1 MARKNS
7 IISSS
12 FEAGAVSIVVEGF
25 DPLTINLT
33 DLPKDIASRAMAHGI
48 IQKVSDAA
56 AIKRDELP
64 DDPAKAAAMKYDA
77 MREVFSRIVF
87 GDWNAKRGDGGSA
100 PSGLI
105 FRALLEY
112 TNDTRKAAKK
122 PPVEEATLRAYYD
135 GKTRPEQLAFRNVP
149 AIAAIIERIKSERGG
164 ATKVDA
170 TSLLDD
176 LANL

>member
-12 FEAGAVSIVVEGF
+12 FDNGMVSITVEGF
-25 DPLTINLT
+25 NPLTVILAE
-33 DLPKDIASRAMAHGI
+33 LPDAIRERAAAHGL
-48 IQKVSDAA
+48 IQKISDAA

-77 MREVFSRIVF
+77 MQEVFTRIIS
-87 GDWNAKRGDGGSA
+87 GDWNAKRGDGNGQ

-112 TNDTRKAAKK
+112 TNATRKAAKK
-122 PPVEEATLRAYYD
+122 PPVEEATLREYYD
-135 GKTRPEQLAFRNVP
+135 GKTRAEQLAFRNVP
-149 AIAAIIERIKSERGG
+149 AIAAIIERMKSERGG
-164 ATKVDA
+164 VSKVDA
-170 TSLLDD
+170 SALIDD

>member
-12 FEAGAVSIVVEGF
+12 FDNGLVTITVEGF

-33 DLPKDIASRAMAHGI
+33 DLPEDIATRAMAHGI

-64 DDPAKAAAMKYDA
+64 DDPAKAAAMKYEA
-77 MREVFSRIVF
+77 MREVFARIVS
-87 GDWNAKRGDGGSA
+87 GDWNARRGDGGSA

-112 TNDTRKAAKK
+112 TNATRKTAKK
-122 PPVEEATLRAYYD
+122 PPIEEATLRAYYD
-135 GKTRPEQLAFRNVP
+135 CKTRAEQLAFRNVP
-149 AIAAIIERIKSERGG
+149 AIAAIIERMKSERGG
-164 ATKVDA
+164 ASKIDA
-170 TSLLDD
+170 NALIDD

>member
-7 IISSS
+7 IISTA
-12 FEAGAVSIVVEGF
+12 FDAGTITITVEGF
-25 DPLTINLT
+25 DPLTVALL
-33 DLPKDIASRAMAHGI
+33 DLPEDIATRAMAHGI

-77 MREVFSRIVF
+77 MKEVFSRIVS
-87 GDWNAKRGDGGSA
+87 GDWNAKRGDGNSQ

-112 TNDTRKAAKK
+112 TNAARKTAKK
-122 PPVEEATLRAYYD
+122 PPVEEATLREYYD
-135 GKTRPEQLAFRNVP
+135 SKTRAEQLAFRNVP
-149 AIAAIIERIKSERGG
+149 AIAAIIERMKSERGG
-164 ATKVDA
+164 VSKVDA
-170 TSLLDD
+170 SALIDD

>member
-7 IISSS
+7 VISAA
-12 FEAGAVSIVVEGF
+12 FENGMVSITVEGF
-25 DPLTINLT
+25 TPLTVVLAE
-33 DLPKDIASRAMAHGI
+33 LPDAIRERAMAHGL
-48 IQKVSDAA
+48 IQKISDAA

-77 MREVFSRIVF
+77 MREVFSRIVS
-87 GDWNAKRGDGGSA
+87 GDWNARRGDGNSQ

-112 TNDTRKAAKK
+112 TNAARKTAKK
-122 PPVEEATLRAYYD
+122 PPVEEATLREYYD
-135 GKTRPEQLAFRNVP
+135 GKTRAEQLAFRNIP
-149 AIAAIIERIKSERGG
+149 AIAAIIERMKSERGG
-164 ATKVDA
+164 VSKIDA
-170 TSLLDD
+170 SALIDD

>member
-7 IISSS
+7 IISTA
-12 FEAGAVSIVVEGF
+12 FDAGTITITVEGF
-25 DPLTINLT
+25 VPLTVALL
-33 DLPKDIASRAMAHGI
+33 DLPEDIATRAMAHGI

-77 MREVFSRIVF
+77 MKEVFSRIVS

-112 TNDTRKAAKK
+112 TNAARKTAKK

-135 GKTRPEQLAFRNVP
+135 CKTRAEQLAFRNVP
-149 AIAAIIERIKSERGG
+149 AIAAIIERMKSERGG
-164 ATKVDA
+164 ASKIDA
-170 TSLLDD
+170 NALIED

>member
-12 FEAGAVSIVVEGF
+12 FDNGMVTITVEGF
-25 DPLTINLT
+25 DPLTINLVN
-33 DLPKDIASRAMAHGI
+33 LPEDIATRAMAHGI

-64 DDPAKAAAMKYDA
+64 NDPAKAAAMKYDA
-77 MREVFSRIVF
+77 MREVFSRVIT
-87 GDWNAKRGDGGSA
+87 GEWNARRGDGGSA
-100 PSGLI
+100 SSGLI

-122 PPVEEATLRAYYD
+122 PPVEEATLRTYYD
-135 GKTRPEQLAFRNVP
+135 GKTRAEQLAFRNVP

-170 TSLLDD
+170 DALIDD

>member
-12 FEAGAVSIVVEGF
+12 FEAGMVTITVEGF
-25 DPLTINLT
+25 DPLTINLVN
-33 DLPKDIASRAMAHGI
+33 LPEDIASRAMAHGI

-64 DDPAKAAAMKYDA
+64 DDSAKAAAMKYDA
-77 MREVFSRIVF
+77 MREVFSRIVS

-112 TNDTRKAAKK
+112 TNATRATAKK
-122 PPVEEATLRAYYD
+122 PPIEEGTLRAYYD
-135 GKTRPEQLAFRNVP
+135 GKTRAEQLAFRNVP
-149 AIAAIIERIKSERGG
+149 AIATIIDRIKSERGG
-164 ATKVDA
+164 VSKVDA
-170 TSLLDD
+170 NALIDD

>member
-12 FEAGAVSIVVEGF
+12 FEAGAVSITVEGF
-25 DPLTINLT
+25 DPLTINLVN
-33 DLPKDIASRAMAHGI
+33 LPEDIASRAMAHGI

-77 MREVFSRIVF
+77 MREVFTRIIS
-87 GDWNAKRGDGGSA
+87 GDWNAKRGDGNGQ

-112 TNDTRKAAKK
+112 TNATRKAAKK
-122 PPVEEATLRAYYD
+122 PPVEEATLREYYD
-135 GKTRPEQLAFRNVP
+135 GKTRAEQLAFRNIP
-149 AIAAIIERIKSERGG
+149 AIAAIVERIKFERGG
-164 ATKVDA
+164 AT
-170 TSLLDD
+170 T
-176 LANL
+176 